1 MAVFTDYLV
10 SFIAMRDGRVSR
22 RPARMIWG
30 LVAVAIGMLV
40 ISQFNHMYY
49 VIDEN
54 NLYRRQ
60 GWFWLSQA
68 FGIACMLANAWLL
81 IRHRKKL
88 STRGIWSFSLYIAL
102 PVAAMTAQLFIYDVP
117 LLNLSSALS
126 ALCIYLGVQVNRA
139 RQLSEKQLE
148 LERSRTQLML
158 SQIQPHFLFNTL
170 NAIYDLC
177 VKDPEEARAALLEF
191 SHYLRANTD
200 SLANEGPIRFEKELE
215 HTENYLALEKRRFE
229 ERLLIEYDI
238 CAQGFLLP
246 ALTLQPILEKRR
258 FEERLLIEYDIC
270 AQGFLLPALTLQPIV
285 ENAVRHGVT
294 KREGGGT
301 VRIAAEEKA
310 DGHLL
315 TVSDDGIGFDPAAPL
330 ETDRP
335 HIGIANVRERL
346 RQQCG
351 GTVTVQSA
359 PGGGTTVSLFIPR
372 RPL

>member
-68 FGIACMLANAWLL
+68 LGIACMLANAWLL
-81 IRHRKKL
+81 IWHRKKL
-88 STRGIWSFSLYIAL
+88 STREIWSFSLYIAL
-102 PVAAMTAQLFIYDVP
+102 PVAAMTAQLFIYGVP

-200 SLANEGPIRFEKELE
+200 SLANKGPIRFEKELE
-215 HTENYLALEKRRFE
+215 HTENYLA
-229 ERLLIEYDI
+229 
-238 CAQGFLLP
+238 
-246 ALTLQPILEKRR
+246 LEKRR

-330 ETDRP
+330 GTDRP

>member
-88 STRGIWSFSLYIAL
+88 STREIWSFSLYIAL

-238 CAQGFLLP
+238 CAQ
-246 ALTLQPILEKRR
+246 
-258 FEERLLIEYDIC
+258 D
-270 AQGFLLPALTLQPIV
+270 FLLPALTLQPIV
-285 ENAVRHGVT
+285 ENAVRHGLPNARAAVRYALRRR
-294 KREGGGT
+294 KR
-301 VRIAAEEKA
+301 R
-310 DGHLL
+310 
-315 TVSDDGIGFDPAAPL
+315 
-330 ETDRP
+330 TDT
-335 HIGIANVRERL
+335 
-346 RQQCG
+346 C
-351 GTVTVQSA
+351 
-359 PGGGTTVSLFIPR
+359 
-372 RPL
+372 